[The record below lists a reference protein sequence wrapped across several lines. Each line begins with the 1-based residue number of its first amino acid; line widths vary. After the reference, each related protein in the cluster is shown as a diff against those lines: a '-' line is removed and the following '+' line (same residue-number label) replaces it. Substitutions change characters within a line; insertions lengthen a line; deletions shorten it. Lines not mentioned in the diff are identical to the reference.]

1 MLRNRSS
8 SKLRPLVKVF
18 CWSLV
23 AALMLITAA
32 TASQNENSSPEIKDF
47 EQRIN
52 KYLDAE
58 KAQNISNKPSAS
70 ASKIAEQKKE
80 AEQKVRE
87 AHPAAKQGDIFTL
100 EIGAYFKKQLAA
112 TFQGPDGEKVRK
124 SLNRA
129 EPLPNIPLRVNQKY
143 PRELPLQSMP
153 PTLLLNLPRL
163 PNGLQYRIVGTTL
176 VLYDVSSD
184 LIADLLPNA
193 LPGGVGQ

>member
-87 AHPAAKQGDIFTL
+87 ARLAAKQGDIFTP

-112 TFQGPDGEKVRK
+112 TFQGPDGEKIRK

-153 PTLLLNLPRL
+153 PTLLLKLPRL

-184 LIADLLPNA
+184 LIADLLPDA
-193 LPGGVGQ
+193 LPGGVAK

>member
-1 MLRNRSS
+1 MLRNRTS
-8 SKLRPLVKVF
+8 SKLRPLVKAF
-18 CWSLV
+18 CWSVFVVQTLFAV
-23 AALMLITAA
+23 AYAHRDET
-32 TASQNENSSPEIKDF
+32 SSREVKDF
-47 EQRIN
+47 EQRVS

-58 KAQNISNKPSAS
+58 KAQNIPNKPSAS
-70 ASKIAEQKKE
+70 ANKIEDQKKE

-87 AHPAAKQGDIFTL
+87 ARPAAKQGDIFTP

-112 TFQGPDGEKVRK
+112 TFQGPEGERVRK

-129 EPLPNIPLRVNQKY
+129 EPLPNIPLKINQKY

-163 PNGLQYRIVGTTL
+163 PKELQYRIVGTTL
-176 VLYDVSSD
+176 VLYDVSSN

>member
-1 MLRNRSS
+1 MLTNRIS
-8 SKLRPLVKVF
+8 SKLQPLVKAF

-23 AALMLITAA
+23 VALMLLTTA
-32 TASQNENSSPEIKDF
+32 TASQNENSSPEVKDF
-47 EQRIN
+47 EQRIS

-70 ASKIAEQKKE
+70 ANKIENQKKE

-87 AHPAAKQGDIFTL
+87 ARPTAKQGDIFTP

-112 TFQGPDGEKVRK
+112 TFQGPDGEKIRK

-163 PNGLQYRIVGTTL
+163 PNELQYRIVGTTL

-184 LIADLLPNA
+184 LIADLLPDA
-193 LPGGVGQ
+193 LPGGVAK